1 MTQLKYIALLIFLG
15 VQLVYGQSDLD
26 ASYSDDVSWDFNQE
40 DLLNND
46 EDLTDKSEN
55 SFRDTLNKQYIN
67 RTFRNK
73 WRENYQGILFDYD
86 ERISEKSSTN
96 WDWDWDLSGL
106 FKILSF
112 LAKIIGYGLIALVV
126 FLVVRAVLTDSG
138 ISLKAFRQKN
148 KAYSVVEEG
157 DISIDEDWLKRALE
171 AKNRGDLKSAVRFY
185 FLAYLKQLH
194 FEQHIDFHPDK
205 SNRVYRYEINDQNL
219 RNDFDV
225 LSRVF
230 DYCWYGDFEINQEQF
245 IRVEVL
251 FSTHVKK

>member
-1 MTQLKYIALLIFLG
+1 MTLLKYMALLIFLG
-15 VQLVYGQSDLD
+15 VQFVHGQSDSD
-26 ASYSDDVSWDFNQE
+26 ASYSDEVSWDFSEE
-40 DLLNND
+40 DLSNID
-46 EDLTDKSEN
+46 EDLTEKSEI
-55 SFRDTLNKQYIN
+55 SFHDTLNKQYRN
-67 RTFRNK
+67 RTFRKK
-73 WRENYQGILFDYD
+73 WRENYQGILFDY
-86 ERISEKSSTN
+86 EEKISKKSSSN

-106 FKILSF
+106 FNVLSF

-138 ISLKAFRQKN
+138 ISLKTFRQKN
-148 KAYSVVEEG
+148 QAYSVVEEG
-157 DISIDEDWLKRALE
+157 EISIDEDWLKKALE

-205 SNRVYRYEINDQNL
+205 SNRVYRYEIIDPNL

-245 IRVEVL
+245 SRVEVL